1 MKKDISSSLH
11 HSKNKMNVIVRQQDV
26 GVWLTMQAGR
36 MMRCWHQQLRGRF
49 LGFHT
54 SSSWA
59 RNMSRTAYRILHV
72 SVASRCSQGPAV
84 HSVLGQSW
92 HCPTP
97 LPLSLCDLPLLLRL
111 FTAVLLQPAQKS
123 SRWWGDRNSPAIYY
137 TWEIRAGFFPF
148 LPSLLFSML
157 QSLWTF
163 PQFLIDC
170 DFARHAHFASFF
182 LLNITHPSAPRSTS
196 PFLEALTDCPAR
208 TSFLSVLYSTTPCE
222 LSLSFCVSSL
232 LPSLPSFPLFPISL
246 CFSLSLSH
254 MWFNWDQE
262 LTLFTFMTLRT
273 RTVLRP

>member
-72 SVASRCSQGPAV
+72 SVASHCSQGPAV

-148 LPSLLFSML
+148 LVPTCFIMMERCCSLKHRWGWKMNYVLTSIL
-157 QSLWTF
+157 RNPISRSVRP
-163 PQFLIDC
+163 PQCRF
-170 DFARHAHFASFF
+170 
-182 LLNITHPSAPRSTS
+182 
-196 PFLEALTDCPAR
+196 
-208 TSFLSVLYSTTPCE
+208 
-222 LSLSFCVSSL
+222 SSL
-232 LPSLPSFPLFPISL
+232 GDTGHVLPLTITVCVQTL
-246 CFSLSLSH
+246 CLLLETG
-254 MWFNWDQE
+254 N
-262 LTLFTFMTLRT
+262 MT
-273 RTVLRP
+273 P